1 MGTRRLA
8 QDERMIESVYF
19 DLGSD
24 GRPRRLTEE
33 ELKAGGHPSWRAM
46 DQLLAGREAMISEE
60 ELLID
65 LVGYLDVKTDTMK
78 KKRVL
83 MATSDDDLVN
93 EINRRRMLV
102 TSQQDQLAAEN
113 IQDSEGE
120 NEMLS
125 DEIIL

>member
-1 MGTRRLA
+1 MG
-8 QDERMIESVYF
+8 
-19 DLGSD
+19 
-24 GRPRRLTEE
+24 
-33 ELKAGGHPSWRAM
+33 LKAGGYPSWRAM

-65 LVGYLDVKTDTMK
+65 LVGYLDVKTDAMK
-78 KKRVL
+78 EKRVL

-102 TSQQDQLAAEN
+102 TSQQDQLSAEN